1 MKSSIYTLEPVNW
14 QIKAQLLN
22 YSQEICLNRIKRDA
36 NVEEIRRFVKL
47 NPDLLNMNGIPKGCG
62 WVTSPLS
69 HLGNDILMT
78 L

>member
-1 MKSSIYTLEPVNW
+1 MI
-14 QIKAQLLN
+14 
-22 YSQEICLNRIKRDA
+22 RDG

>member
-1 MKSSIYTLEPVNW
+1 MYTTAPYNPSPASVISLR
-14 QIKAQLLN
+14 
-22 YSQEICLNRIKRDA
+22 YCLNRSKRDA